1 VAAARAVDAENKLY
15 WRANR
20 RRLDWESMR
29 DSFLAVSGKLDPAIG
44 GKPVPFTAPRR
55 TLYGYI
61 DRLNI
66 PGMLRAFDMAS
77 VDAHSPQRHQTT
89 VPQQALFLMNSPFMV
104 DQSRALGKRPEVA
117 AAADAPGRVRALYRI
132 VFGRDPSDEEIALG
146 RRLLDQPPPPPVVW
160 KPGPW
165 HYGYGEV
172 DEAAQKVAS
181 FTPLPHF
188 TGRQWQGGPALP
200 DPVAGWAYLNAQGG
214 HAGNDLK
221 HATIRRWV
229 APEDGAVTVSGTVSH
244 KNKGGN
250 GVRARLFSSRSGELA
265 SWTLK
270 QLEAEM
276 KIKSIDVKK
285 DDTIDF
291 VVDFRGE
298 ITDDEF
304 VWAPVIQMK
313 SSSAAN
319 GGQMIEWNAASQ
331 FAGPPPAPLT
341 PLEKYAQTLML
352 TNEFFF
358 LD

>member
-1 VAAARAVDAENKLY
+1 
-15 WRANR
+15 
-20 RRLDWESMR
+20 
-29 DSFLAVSGKLDPAIG
+29 
-44 GKPVPFTAPRR
+44 
-55 TLYGYI
+55 
-61 DRLNI
+61 
-66 PGMLRAFDMAS
+66 
-77 VDAHSPQRHQTT
+77 

-104 DQSRALGKRPEVA
+104 DLARELAKQPGVA
-117 AAADAPGRVRALYRI
+117 AASAANDRVRALYRQ
-132 VFGRDPSDEEIALG
+132 VFGRDPSDDEIQLG
-146 RRLLDQPPPPPVVW
+146 RRLLDLPAPPPVVW

-172 DEAAQKVAS
+172 DEATQKVAS

-200 DPVAGWAYLNAQGG
+200 DPVAGWSFLHAQGG
-214 HAGNDLK
+214 HAGNDLQ

-229 APEDGAVTVSGTVSH
+229 APQDGAITVSGTVAH
-244 KNKGGN
+244 KTKTGN
-250 GVRARLFSSRSGELA
+250 GIRARLISSRSGELA
-265 SWTLK
+265 TWTLK

-276 KIKSIDVKK
+276 KIKSIEVKK

-304 VWAPVIQMK
+304 VWAPVLQMK

-319 GGQMIEWNAASQ
+319 AGQMIEWNAASQ

-341 PLEKYAQTLML
+341 PLEKYAQTLLL